1 MRKLALS
8 AAIIAA
14 LTAVSGTPGI
24 AAPKSCPALNAID
37 PDNDGKLD
45 LEEARRAA
53 LKTFHRLNTDKDGT
67 LDRRE
72 LRGRVGLFEM
82 MRANPD
88 RDGTLDK
95 AEYLALVA
103 ARFKAANRDK
113 DGTIECDELNTLR
126 GRRLMR
132 LLN

>member
-1 MRKLALS
+1 MKKLALS
-8 AAIIAA
+8 AVVLAA
-14 LTAVSGTPGI
+14 LAVGTTSPSFAG
-24 AAPKSCPALNAID
+24 AKSCPALSAID

-45 LEEARRAA
+45 LAEAKKAA
-53 LKTFHRLNTDKDGT
+53 LKTFHRLNPDNDGT

-82 MRANPD
+82 LRANPD

-95 AEYLALVA
+95 AEYLALVEK
-103 ARFKAANRDK
+103 RFVAANRDK
-113 DGTIECDELNTLR
+113 DGTIECDELSSLR